1 MLAQAETES
10 FWSDAGDWLKDA
22 GETVASGVT
31 GATVYL
37 GTEKA
42 WNSIGNGIA
51 DASEAALEQVVAMG
65 AETPI

>member
-10 FWSDAGDWLKDA
+10 FWDDAGDWLKHA
-22 GETVASGVT
+22 GEDVASGVA

-42 WNSIGNGIA
+42 WNSIGKGLA
-51 DASEAALEQVVAMG
+51 DAGEAGLEQVVAMG